1 MAKRAVVIGTG
12 AGGLTAAVGLADAG
26 FEVVALERE
35 KQLGG
40 FLNPFKRKKFH
51 FDPGVHYVGQCDPG
65 GDMYRVLARCGL
77 DPSALMAPMDPDCF
91 DLLRFPDFE
100 VKVPQGADRYRDNLL
115 ALFPEDRADLDRY
128 FAVVKAMLPL
138 MRSDV
143 GGAKKLMSVPK
154 VARLALETYGQY
166 LSRAIKNPKLR
177 SVLGA
182 QCGDYGLPPGQ
193 APALLGVGLLAHYL
207 DSGGWFPRGGSGTLR
222 DALVDAGRKLGVVY
236 KRRAEVAKIHTEG
249 GKVTGVSLRDGE
261 HFPADVVIS
270 AIDPTLTYGKLM
282 SQDAVPARLKKKV
295 AKNMPSVG
303 SLCLY
308 YGMNR
313 DLREHGLGAFNVWD
327 YHTWDLDEAFGYA
340 QSGTKLPED
349 HAFFLS
355 PNSLKD
361 DTNQMAPEGMST
373 LEVVTLVP
381 FAPFA
386 PWQDAKALKR
396 GAEYEAFKAE
406 AAATLRAAVDRRWP
420 GVIGDVVVEDV
431 STPLSNMHFAGVVAG
446 GIYGPA
452 VIPSQFG
459 PNAYHTKSPV
469 EGLFLAG
476 SGVTGPGVAPCLA
489 SGIKAARAAA
499 KTQSKRFG
507 WLPARL
513 PVPARS

>member
-1 MAKRAVVIGTG
+1 MTKRAVVIGTG
-12 AGGLTAAVGLADAG
+12 AGGLTAAVGLAQAG

-65 GDMYRVLARCGL
+65 GDMYRVLERCGL
-77 DPSALMAPMDPDCF
+77 DPAAIMAPMDPECF

-100 VKVPQGADRYRDNLL
+100 VKVPQGVDRYRANLL
-115 ALFPEDRADLDRY
+115 ELFPEDQSDLDRY
-128 FAVVKAMLPL
+128 FAVVRAMLPL
-138 MRSDV
+138 MRSDTS
-143 GGAKKLMSVPK
+143 GARKLMNVPRI
-154 VARLALETYGQY
+154 ARLALETYGQY
-166 LSRAIKNPKLR
+166 LDRTFENPRLR

-182 QCGDYGLPPGQ
+182 QCGDYGLPPSQ

-207 DSGGWFPRGGSGTLR
+207 DSGGWFPRGGSGSLR
-222 DALVDAGRKLGVVY
+222 DGLVDAGRKLGVVY
-236 KRRAEVAKIHTEG
+236 KRRAEVARIHTEG
-249 GKVTGVSLRDGE
+249 GRVSGVTLTDGE
-261 HFPADVVIS
+261 YFPADVVIS
-270 AIDPTLTYGKLM
+270 NIDPTLTYGRLLDSDVVPSKL
-282 SQDAVPARLKKKV
+282 QKKV
-295 AKNMPSVG
+295 AKNLPSVG

-313 DLREHGLGAFNVWD
+313 DLRQHGLGAFNVWD
-327 YHTWDLDEAFGYA
+327 YHTWNLDEAFGYA
-340 QSGTKLPED
+340 LRGTELPED
-349 HAFFLS
+349 YAFFLS

-386 PWQDAKALKR
+386 KWQNERALKR
-396 GAEYEAFKAE
+396 GEEYEAFKAE
-406 AAATLRAAVDRRWP
+406 TAATLRAAVDRRWP

-459 PNAYHTKSPV
+459 PNAYSAKSPV

-476 SGVTGPGVAPCLA
+476 SGVTGPGVSPCLA

-499 KTQSKRFG
+499 KSRSKRLG
-507 WLPARL
+507 WLPLRAPTL
-513 PVPARS
+513 ARS